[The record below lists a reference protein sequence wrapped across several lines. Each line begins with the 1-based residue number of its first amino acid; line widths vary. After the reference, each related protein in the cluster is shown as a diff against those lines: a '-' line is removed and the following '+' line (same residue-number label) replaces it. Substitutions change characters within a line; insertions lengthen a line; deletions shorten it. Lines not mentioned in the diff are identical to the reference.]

1 MRELKIRLPDQLI
14 ILKPVPFANLRSLE
28 TMLEELQALWL
39 KADAAIA
46 DLLLGEDGA
55 IAITTAQKIVDLH
68 PRIDEPG
75 KMGFDITPL
84 LDDLTQ
90 FEELLFCTRDSD
102 DKLDVLTG
110 GLIVRLNK
118 FSAVAKYQRA
128 VKLLADQES
137 KAAQQTT
144 EEQSPVAGTLM
155 PILLP
160 TSA

>member
-1 MRELKIRLPDQLI
+1 MKELKIRLPDQLI

-28 TMLEELQALWL
+28 TLLEELQALWL

-46 DLLLGEDGA
+46 DLLLGEDSA
-55 IAITTAQKIVDLH
+55 IAISTAQKIIGLH

-84 LDDLTQ
+84 LDDLSQ

-118 FSAVAKYQRA
+118 FSAVSKYQRA
-128 VKLLADQES
+128 VKLLADQEA
-137 KAAQQTT
+137 KQMM
-144 EEQSPVAGTLM
+144 EEPSPAVEISQ
-155 PILLP
+155 PILSP